1 MTTYEKYE
9 AARKASYKIIS
20 DKAVNEQILE
30 VMTDVDSCVY
40 ETSLHMDNSQ
50 KNEKL
55 EQLLSVINAKI
66 KEDDVVPKDILNS
79 FAGSDKCFLLDVNCE
94 DRNVAVRFIRLKHPL
109 TVQAFSFSRSGEVI
123 KGYWIDKTCV
133 HPDINIVGG
142 FLAVTFEG
150 KVAVSVSTASGG
162 ALAE

>member
-9 AARKASYKIIS
+9 AARKASCKIIA

-50 KNEKL
+50 KNEKM

-66 KEDDVVPKDILNS
+66 KENNAVPKDIMEG
-79 FAGSDKCFLLDVNCE
+79 FVGSDKRFLLDVNCE
-94 DRNVAVRFIRLKHPL
+94 DGNVAVRFIRLKNPL
-109 TVQAFSFSRSGEVI
+109 TVQAFSLAGSGEMT
-123 KGYWIDKTCV
+123 KGYWIDNTCT
-133 HPDINIVGG
+133 HPDINITAG
-142 FLAVTFEG
+142 FL
-150 KVAVSVSTASGG
+150 VAVYDGNAVVCISSASGG